1 MLSADLEGA
10 GLGSQSNYYRN
21 NILQYPDGS
30 FLCNGDNDECG
41 RRYTL
46 SNGQVLNWTLWVD
59 KPFFESHAKIES
71 ARNAYKN
78 VLSDVGCNMPISDNH
93 DQRMITETLNGT
105 YSCTGSK
112 TKKGGIIDASSESK
126 EGDYSYYT
134 SEKRANDFDTDLD
147 GLPDWWEN
155 LIGTNVKLSSG
166 DFSDSN
172 GDPDGDGYT
181 NLEEYLYWMSIPHVE
196 TQTNTAASI
205 DLSSYF
211 KGFSKTSP
219 SYSISENTNSLN
231 INITNGKL
239 TVSSSKS
246 GIFYFKIKVKDT
258 DNDEMIRTFGIY
270 AEGEPAETTATQ
282 IGRAHV

>member
-1 MLSADLEGA
+1 
-10 GLGSQSNYYRN
+10 
-21 NILQYPDGS
+21 
-30 FLCNGDNDECG
+30 
-41 RRYTL
+41 
-46 SNGQVLNWTLWVD
+46 
-59 KPFFESHAKIES
+59 
-71 ARNAYKN
+71 
-78 VLSDVGCNMPISDNH
+78 MPISDNH

-155 LIGTNVKLSSG
+155 LIGTNVKSSSG

-172 GDPDGDGYT
+172 ADPDGDGYT

-246 GIFYFKIKVKDT
+246 VIFYFKIKVKDT

-270 AEGEPAETTATQ
+270 AEGEPAETTATLSKCGGGSSSQ
-282 IGRAHV
+282 SIKLGDPLSSFCYTWTEASTVSASGFPKGISLNLDNAKKKITISGTHTETGTPPGRDRVGAVV